1 MDKMLPSGGAKDDQ
15 ILLHQMDLLQPILN
29 RMRPKKRWFPV
40 FVDDMPLTEFLL
52 TMSCNLDSK
61 GMQELEDIDTAVI
74 IEYFKAC
81 DKITEFKTQMA
92 ELEVNA

>member
-1 MDKMLPSGGAKDDQ
+1 M
-15 ILLHQMDLLQPILN
+15 
-29 RMRPKKRWFPV
+29 MRPKERWFPV
-40 FVDDMPLTEFLL
+40 IVDDMPLTDFLL

-81 DKITEFKTQMA
+81 DKITQFKTQMA
-92 ELEVNA
+92 ELAVNAIRPQASCL